1 MWNVIGTEPFQRLR
15 RIRQLGFSEFVFPGA
30 THTRFAH
37 SIGVFHI
44 ARILIEK
51 ISKAV
56 GGDTHQAKVALAA
69 ALVHDVGHGMFSH
82 AFESV
87 GKKLKLPMASH
98 ETVSDQ
104 LIRSSEIK
112 EKLNQHLGKAFSE
125 EVAEVIKNKTPSNV
139 FDSVVSSQFDADR
152 LDYLQRD
159 RIMTGV
165 QGSGVDI
172 TWLLA
177 NLELAPVPVAVDE
190 VTSKEVDTLV
200 LGPKAFFAAEHYVLS
215 LFHMYPNVYY
225 HKTTRGFEKMFGYL
239 MLRLNELVQRGRG
252 KSTGLPPNH
261 PIRRF
266 FENPASLDAVLALDD
281 TVFWGALP
289 LMKEAKDKVVSAC
302 ASQFLRREV
311 MKCVDVRRIIEAKF
325 PVGPGMSSS
334 DLQER
339 DAQIEL
345 RIKEVISAISEVA
358 DQRDINEPPILID
371 EDKRPFYKKFQDS
384 DSPLNKILIKTDRG
398 IVDLSMLSSIVSSA
412 ESFEMN
418 RVYLKKDD
426 TEGRYRGRV
435 GRTHTLTEDHLLEST
450 GRFFERLH
458 L

>member
-1 MWNVIGTEPFQRLR
+1 
-15 RIRQLGFSEFVFPGA
+15 
-30 THTRFAH
+30 
-37 SIGVFHI
+37 
-44 ARILIEK
+44 
-51 ISKAV
+51 
-56 GGDTHQAKVALAA
+56 
-69 ALVHDVGHGMFSH
+69 MFSH

-98 ETVSDQ
+98 ENVSDQ

-112 EKLNQHLGKAFSE
+112 EKLNKHLGKAFSE

-252 KSTGLPPNH
+252 KSTGLAPNH

-266 FENPASLDAVLALDD
+266 FANPASLDAVLALDD

-289 LMKEAKDKVVSAC
+289 LMREAKDK
-302 ASQFLRREV
+302 L
-311 MKCVDVRRIIEAKF
+311 
-325 PVGPGMSSS
+325 
-334 DLQER
+334 
-339 DAQIEL
+339 
-345 RIKEVISAISEVA
+345 
-358 DQRDINEPPILID
+358 
-371 EDKRPFYKKFQDS
+371 
-384 DSPLNKILIKTDRG
+384 
-398 IVDLSMLSSIVSSA
+398 
-412 ESFEMN
+412 
-418 RVYLKKDD
+418 
-426 TEGRYRGRV
+426 
-435 GRTHTLTEDHLLEST
+435 
-450 GRFFERLH
+450 
-458 L
+458 